1 MDILEPENGVFS
13 FWNGLGAT
21 SESPLDTITLDDPAE
36 TEVDPTIYSVASALA
51 ELHLEDV
58 GLNVEWHDVPIAES
72 LREEVWNGVTRRYWE
87 LPSYRLP
94 IAKMGL

>member
-1 MDILEPENGVFS
+1 MEPQNGVFS

-21 SESPLDTITLDDPAE
+21 SKSTDHSIIGSGIVADYAA
-36 TEVDPTIYSVASALA
+36 DPTIYSVASALA

-94 IAKMGL
+94 IARMGL

>member
-1 MDILEPENGVFS
+1 MAWERQV
-13 FWNGLGAT
+13 
-21 SESPLDTITLDDPAE
+21 SPVSSLRHERARVRLTT
-36 TEVDPTIYSVASALA
+36 DPTIYSVASALA

-72 LREEVWNGVTRRYWE
+72 LREEVWKGVRRRYWE

-94 IAKMGL
+94 IARMGL